1 MHPHC
6 LRPADPRQNGQCRRH
21 GAAREGI
28 VHDLATRLPII
39 HARSV
44 RTGAV
49 RAQEQGRRAG
59 MVSWSTV
66 LMTAGT
72 LGNKVTF
79 LNGIHK

>member
-66 LMTAGT
+66 LMRAES
-72 LGNKVTF
+72 LGNKVTSS
-79 LNGIHK
+79 NGIRK